1 MKRILSLFILATI
14 LLTACGQTNAPRPLF
29 RDTTTPQ
36 STPSVVPA
44 TFTPTATFTPIPS
57 PTFTPTA
64 TPEIGGINY
73 VGYWL
78 KMTKDFNEYGSQT
91 MTMYYQNGSELTVI
105 ATFCVRGS
113 DSGTPNGF
121 YFIALDRPTTY
132 PTARGYETTFFSHNF
147 GWKLG
152 NRSWY
157 LHPAP
162 WNDSGEAGC
171 PLKSTGGCVNMRP
184 DDFDIILSGGDYT
197 NPLTGEKAVIPNL
210 GIGTPFVITYHES
223 DCKYVGECFN
233 YFGCTTGR
241 ECFAKY
247 TCQLCG
253 DPSPRYMN
261 MLRQAPFI
269 EIFDLPR

>member
-1 MKRILSLFILATI
+1 MKRIFYLFILATI
-14 LLTACGQTNAPRPLF
+14 SLSACSSGSPSLETPTNTA
-29 RDTTTPQ
+29 TPQ
-36 STPSVVPA
+36 STPTETLVP
-44 TFTPTATFTPIPS
+44 FTPTPTLTPT
-57 PTFTPTA
+57 PTITLTPTA
-64 TPEIGGINY
+64 TPDIGGINY
-73 VGYWL
+73 KGYWL
-78 KMTKDFNEYGSQT
+78 KMTKDFNDYGSQT
-91 MTMYYQNGSELTVI
+91 LTMYYQDGSNLTVI

-113 DSGTPNGF
+113 DNGTPNGF

-152 NRSWY
+152 QRSWY

-162 WNDSGEAGC
+162 WNDAGEAGC

-184 DDFDIILSGGDYT
+184 TDFDIILSGGDYT
-197 NPLTGEKAVIPNL
+197 NPLTGEKSVIPNL

-223 DCKYVGECFN
+223 DCTYVGECFN

-247 TCQLCG
+247 TCQLCTE
-253 DPSPRYMN
+253 PSPRYME